1 MTRSRGIT
9 WMALLMTALL
19 GIAYSSVAHAYNI
32 RCDGGQNWCYVK
44 TKRMVPGDW
53 VGIFDRSSR
62 LVAIGKIEEIVGDM
76 RKIRIVKRYRS
87 ITKNSGLKRIRD
99 EVLDNPGSYY
109 TIYRGPAQMVGGA
122 QVGVASIGLGKG
134 LAGFGVDGFL
144 DYRLMPY
151 LYATGRLF
159 FAYGTG
165 EAAIEG
171 GEFVAR
177 DIEVQF
183 YGGLGGIAGIAEPI
197 ADMHV
202 RGELSVGFAGVGGS
216 TADGVTIDEAVE
228 ERVKEGFGFATRAS
242 IGAIWHRR
250 GSLQP
255 FVEAAFL
262 RVQEANSSILSLG
275 VRMNL
280 D

>member
-159 FAYGTG
+159 FAYGTAKRLSK
-165 EAAIEG
+165 AANLW
-171 GEFVAR
+171 R
-177 DIEVQF
+177 
-183 YGGLGGIAGIAEPI
+183 GIS
-197 ADMHV
+197 
-202 RGELSVGFAGVGGS
+202 RCSS
-216 TADGVTIDEAVE
+216 TAAS
-228 ERVKEGFGFATRAS
+228 AALRAS
-242 IGAIWHRR
+242 LSPSPICTCG
-250 GSLQP
+250 
-255 FVEAAFL
+255 
-262 RVQEANSSILSLG
+262 ANSPSVLRGLA
-275 VRMNL
+275 VVPRMG
-280 D
+280 